1 MTFEEEKDEPE
12 EDPKETKKSKG
23 KSGKKSKKKEEVD
36 PEELERREQAAK
48 LQAEIQKYGRKW
60 MWEDYMSEGPETQEK
75 LLEGARMISTING
88 QVLEDIEDFI
98 ILRAF
103 RAMKLTNTE
112 INKRIEDRLQQ
123 QRERAKMQQEKEEKE
138 KEPEEQA
145 MGETLKRKEP
155 VDIFE
160 EGKIEDKNRK
170 FMEPLR
176 PHERIWNFEWDSDE
190 RRPKHVLRPEADPCK
205 CYIDG
210 RVEKLLALIDETGA

>member
-1 MTFEEEKDEPE
+1 
-12 EDPKETKKSKG
+12 
-23 KSGKKSKKKEEVD
+23 
-36 PEELERREQAAK
+36 
-48 LQAEIQKYGRKW
+48 
-60 MWEDYMSEGPETQEK
+60 MWEDYMPEGPETQEK

-88 QVLEDIEDFI
+88 QVLEDIEDWI

-112 INKRIEDRLQQ
+112 ISKRIEDRLQQ

-138 KEPEEQA
+138 QEPEEQA

-176 PHERIWNFEWDSDE
+176 PHERIWNFEWDRDE
-190 RRPKHVLRPEADPCK
+190 RRPKHVLRPEADPSK

-210 RVEKLLALIDETGA
+210 RVEKLLALIDDTGAQLISTDAERWQKLVGHVLDIFKDQEKNEAAAQLVWSNAQNN